1 MAANPFED
9 ILADQPAESRQR
21 KPFGPGAHPEGA
33 EKAEDRRTV
42 AELNL
47 VDPAVLAEMPKIAE
61 LTVEDLEDLASE
73 FSGLDSGN
81 QRVKDLSVEDI
92 QDLEG
97 VFFQFRAGA
106 LQKAATGAEGELEWS
121 ISCCSCTPCCC
132 CAAVDVEAKAGVG

>member
-1 MAANPFED
+1 MAENPYED
-9 ILADQPAESRQR
+9 ILAGQPAEARQR
-21 KPFGPGAHPEGA
+21 KPFSPGAKPEGG
-33 EKAEDRRTV
+33 EKSEDRRTV

-47 VDPAVLAEMPKIAE
+47 VDPAVLAEMPRIAE

-81 QRVKDLSVEDI
+81 NKVKDLTVEDI

-106 LQKAATGAEGELEWS
+106 LQKAASGGDGTLEWS

-132 CAAVDVEAKAGVG
+132 CAAADVEAKAVAG

>member
-1 MAANPFED
+1 MARNPYED
-9 ILADQPAESRQR
+9 ILADQPTEARQR
-21 KPFGPGAHPEGA
+21 KPFEAGTEGGA
-33 EKAEDRRTV
+33 EKAEDLRTV

-73 FSGLDSGN
+73 FAGLDSGN
-81 QRVKDLSVEDI
+81 SKVKDLTVEDI

-106 LQKAATGAEGELEWS
+106 LQKAATGDAGELEWS

-132 CAAVDVEAKAGVG
+132 CAAVDVEASAGVG